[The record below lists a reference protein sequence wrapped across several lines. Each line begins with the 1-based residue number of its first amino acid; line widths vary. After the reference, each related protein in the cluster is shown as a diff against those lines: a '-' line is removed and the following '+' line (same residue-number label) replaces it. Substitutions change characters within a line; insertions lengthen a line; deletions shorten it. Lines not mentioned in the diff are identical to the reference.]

1 MATVDYSTE
10 GTVSGKLVVL
20 WETLTA
26 DDDGAV
32 VVAQAARPLA
42 GCIQFSGTFSAGTV
56 TFQKSNDGVTWYS
69 VYDLDGVEIAAVAA
83 AIFEFSTAALYLRVV
98 ADSSI
103 TDVDAKMVLR
113 G

>member
-10 GTVSGKLVVL
+10 GTVSGKLVVI

-32 VVAQAARPLA
+32 VTPQSARPLA
-42 GCIQFSGTFSAGTV
+42 GCIQFSGTFSTGTV

-69 VYDLDGVEIAAVAA
+69 VYDLDGVEITATTAS
-83 AIFEFSTAALYLRVV
+83 IFEFSTAALKLRVL
-98 ADSSI
+98 ANASI
-103 TDVDAKMVLR
+103 TDVDAIMVLR

>member
-10 GTVSGKLVVL
+10 GTVSGKLVVI
-20 WETLTA
+20 WEALTA

-32 VVAQAARPLA
+32 VTPQSARPLA

-69 VYDLDGVEIAAVAA
+69 VYDLDGTEIAATAA
-83 AIFEFSTAALYLRVV
+83 SIFEFSTAALKLRVL
-98 ADSSI
+98 ADASI
-103 TDVDAKMVLR
+103 TDVDAIMVLR